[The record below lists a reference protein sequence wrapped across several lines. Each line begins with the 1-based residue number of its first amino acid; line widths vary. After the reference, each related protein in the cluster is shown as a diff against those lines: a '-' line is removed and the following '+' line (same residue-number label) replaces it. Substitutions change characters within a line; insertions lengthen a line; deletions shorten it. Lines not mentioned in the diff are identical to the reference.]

1 MENRETEFE
10 KLVREN
16 KRRIY
21 TVCYMFSD
29 DKDEIDD
36 LFQEVLINIWRG
48 LESFKVISILVLGCG
63 KSV

>member
-48 LESFKVISILVLGCG
+48 LESFKGDKYLGTW
-63 KSV
+63 V